1 MPYRPAV
8 LVALLALAAGT
19 FVFRFTGPVLRSRL
33 TFPPQAERLLNTA
46 AIVLLGALVAS
57 SALATGHHIGG
68 VARPIGV
75 LVGGVL
81 AYRKVVNAFAQGQVR
96 SMRMQRRRAWSAR
109 RAGRW

>member
-19 FVFRFTGPVLRSRL
+19 FLFRFTGPVLRSRL
-33 TFPPQAERLLNTA
+33 AFPPQAERLLNTA

-57 SALATGHHIGG
+57 SALATGHHING
-68 VARPIGV
+68 VARPVWV

-81 AYRKVVNAFAQGQVR
+81 AYRKVPFLVVVVVAAAVTAVLR
-96 SMRMQRRRAWSAR
+96 LLSVP
-109 RAGRW
+109 